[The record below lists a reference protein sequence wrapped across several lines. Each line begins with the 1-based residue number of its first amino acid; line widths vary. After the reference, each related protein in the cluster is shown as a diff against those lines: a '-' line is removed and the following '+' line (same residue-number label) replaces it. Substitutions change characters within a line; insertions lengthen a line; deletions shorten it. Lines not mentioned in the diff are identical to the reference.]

1 MSVTP
6 SEPNEGNKNPAEVQ
20 ESRRQFTKTAVG
32 SAVILTLASKPVM
45 GSTYACTG
53 SGGMSGNT
61 SSHGPGV
68 SCLACSPGYW
78 RSSPGTWPSPYYPY
92 RICNCKGVTLHQP
105 TKFSDAFG
113 TGPTSTM
120 MSILQNQSG
129 SREWHAIGA
138 LLNAAKAL
146 AMGLSSAYNISEI
159 KSMYASNAPNT
170 TFSSTWEGSLHSC
183 ALPNS
188 NDNFYQGESG
198 AVFCKIIDT
207 NGDETS
213 TPYSC

>member
-6 SEPNEGNKNPAEVQ
+6 TGTNDDQNKPAEIQ

-78 RSSPGTWPSPYYPY
+78 RASPGTWPTPYYPY
-92 RICNCKGVTLHQP
+92 RVCNCKGTTLHQP

-113 TGPTSTM
+113 SGPTSTM
-120 MSILQNQSG
+120 MSILQTQSG

-159 KSMYASNAPNT
+159 KSMYINGAPNT
-170 TFSSTWEGSLHSC
+170 TFASTWEGSLHSC
-183 ALPNS
+183 PLPNS
-188 NDNFYQGESG
+188 NDNYYQAESG
-198 AVFCKIIDT
+198 AVFCKLIDS
-207 NGDETS
+207 NGDETN
-213 TPYSC
+213 TPYTC